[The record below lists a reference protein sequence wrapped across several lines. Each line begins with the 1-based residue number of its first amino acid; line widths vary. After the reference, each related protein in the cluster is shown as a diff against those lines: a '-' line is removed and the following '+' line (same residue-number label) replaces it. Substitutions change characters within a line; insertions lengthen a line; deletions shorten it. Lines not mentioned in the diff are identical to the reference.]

1 MDGILSIAFEE
12 AFIMALHTTTAGV
25 SAISPDQI
33 EQLIVLPV
41 QSNSIAFQ
49 AATLVTTNAT
59 ETRIPRVTDDPSAAW
74 TAEGDEIGTS
84 DPKIDDIAVLPKKLA
99 GLVVVSNETVA
110 DTNPAADSIVGDGLT
125 RDIARK
131 VDAAFFGSNSA
142 APTLQPEGLEDQTAA
157 TTVAAPA
164 AWADADPFAEAISNV
179 EGLGL
184 GIGSFVANPA
194 DALLLAQLK
203 ESTASSRPLLGS
215 DPSNPTRR
223 ALQGVPMLV
232 SPAVTAGTV
241 WGIPSTRAVI
251 VRRNDVDLQ
260 VDRSAY
266 FTSDRTA
273 IRATM
278 RVGFAF
284 TQPAAIQKISLAA
297 E

>member
-1 MDGILSIAFEE
+1 MGGILSIALKE
-12 AFIMALHTTTAGV
+12 AFLMALYTTTAGV

-41 QSNSIAFQ
+41 QSNSVAFQ

-59 ETRIPRVTDDPSAAW
+59 ETRIPRVTEDPTAAW
-74 TAEGDEIGTS
+74 TAEGEEIGAS

-99 GLVVVSNETVA
+99 GLNIVSNETLA
-110 DTNPAADSIVGDGLT
+110 DTNPAADSIVGDGIT

-131 VDAAFFGSNSA
+131 VDAAFFGSNTGNTA
-142 APTLQPEGLEDQTAA
+142 VQPAGLENVAATEVVAPT
-157 TTVAAPA
+157 
-164 AWADADPFAEAISNV
+164 AWADADPFAEAISNA

-184 GIGSFVANPA
+184 VVSTFVANPN
-194 DALLLAQLK
+194 DALTLAQLK
-203 ESTASSRPLLGS
+203 ESSTSNRPLLGS
-215 DPSNPTRR
+215 DPSTPTRR
-223 ALQGVPMLV
+223 ALQGVPLLV
-232 SPAVTAGTV
+232 SPAVTEGTV
-241 WGIPSTRAVI
+241 WGIPSNRAII

-260 VDRSAY
+260 VDKSAY

-284 TQPAAIQKISLAA
+284 TQPSAIQKITLAA

>member
-1 MDGILSIAFEE
+1 MSLYTTNSGID
-12 AFIMALHTTTAGV
+12 
-25 SAISPDQI
+25 AISPDQV

-41 QSNSIAFQ
+41 ASNSIAFR

-59 ETRIPRVTDDPSAAW
+59 ETRIPRVTADPAAAW
-74 TAEGDEIGTS
+74 TAEGEEIGTS
-84 DPKIDDIAVLPKKLA
+84 DPTVDDISVLPKKLA
-99 GLVVVSNETVA
+99 GLTVVSNETLA
-110 DTNPAADSIVGDGLT
+110 DTNPAADAIVGDGLT

-142 APTLQPEGLEDQTAA
+142 ASTLQPEGLEDQTGA
-157 TTVAAPA
+157 TDVVAPA
-164 AWADADPFAEAISNV
+164 AWADADPFAEAISNA
-179 EGLGL
+179 EALGL
-184 GIGSFVANPA
+184 LIGTFVANPA
-194 DALLLAQLK
+194 DALTLAQLK
-203 ESTASSRPLLGS
+203 ESSASNRPLLGA

>member
-1 MDGILSIAFEE
+1 MSLYTTNSGID
-12 AFIMALHTTTAGV
+12 
-25 SAISPDQI
+25 AISPDQV

-41 QSNSIAFQ
+41 ASNSIAFR

-59 ETRIPRVTDDPSAAW
+59 ETRIPRVTADPAAAW
-74 TAEGDEIGTS
+74 TAEGEEIGTS
-84 DPKIDDIAVLPKKLA
+84 DPTVDDISVLPKKLA
-99 GLVVVSNETVA
+99 GLTVVSNETLA
-110 DTNPAADSIVGDGLT
+110 DTNPAADAIVGDGLT

-142 APTLQPEGLEDQTAA
+142 ASTLQPEGLEDQTGA
-157 TTVAAPA
+157 TDVVAPA
-164 AWADADPFAEAISNV
+164 AWADADPFAEAISNA
-179 EGLGL
+179 EALGL
-184 GIGSFVANPA
+184 LIGTFVANPA
-194 DALLLAQLK
+194 DALTLAQLK
-203 ESTASSRPLLGS
+203 ESSASNRPLLGA

-241 WGIPSTRAVI
+241 WGIPSNRAVI

>member
-1 MDGILSIAFEE
+1 
-12 AFIMALHTTTAGV
+12 MALYTTTAGV

-41 QSNSIAFQ
+41 ASNSVAFR

-59 ETRIPRVTDDPSAAW
+59 ETRIPRVTEDPSAAW
-74 TAEGDEIGTS
+74 TAEGEEIGTS
-84 DPKIDDIAVLPKKLA
+84 DPKVDDIAVLPKKLA
-99 GLVVVSNETVA
+99 GLTVVSNETLA

-131 VDAAFFGSNSA
+131 VDAAFFGSNTSA
-142 APTLQPEGLEDQTAA
+142 PSLQPAGLENVAATEVVAPT
-157 TTVAAPA
+157 
-164 AWADADPFAEAISNV
+164 AWADADPFAEAISNA

-184 GIGSFVANPA
+184 VVSSFVANPN
-194 DALLLAQLK
+194 DALTLAQLK
-203 ESTASSRPLLGS
+203 ESSASNRPLLGS
-215 DPSNPTRR
+215 DPSTPTRR
-223 ALQGVPMLV
+223 ALQGVPLLV
-232 SPAVTAGTV
+232 SPAVTEGTV
-241 WGIPSTRAVI
+241 WGIPSNRAVI

-260 VDRSAY
+260 VDKSAY

-284 TQPAAIQKISLAA
+284 TQPSAIQKITLAA

>member
-1 MDGILSIAFEE
+1 MGGILSIALKE
-12 AFIMALHTTTAGV
+12 AFLMALYTTTAGV

-33 EQLIVLPV
+33 EQLIVMPV
-41 QSNSIAFQ
+41 ASNSVAFR

-59 ETRIPRVTDDPSAAW
+59 ETRIPRVTEDPSAAW
-74 TAEGDEIGTS
+74 TAEGEEIGTS
-84 DPKIDDIAVLPKKLA
+84 DPKVDDIAVLPKKLA
-99 GLVVVSNETVA
+99 GLTVVSNETLA

-131 VDAAFFGSNSA
+131 VDAAFFGSNTA
-142 APTLQPEGLEDQTAA
+142 APSLQPAGLEDVAA
-157 TTVAAPA
+157 TEVVAPT
-164 AWADADPFAEAISNV
+164 AWADADPFAEAISNA

-184 GIGSFVANPA
+184 VVSSFVANPN
-194 DALLLAQLK
+194 DALTLAQLK
-203 ESTASSRPLLGS
+203 ESSTSNRPLLGS
-215 DPSNPTRR
+215 DPSTPTRR
-223 ALQGVPMLV
+223 ALQGVPLLV
-232 SPAVTAGTV
+232 SPAVTEGTV
-241 WGIPSTRAVI
+241 WGIPSNRAII

-260 VDRSAY
+260 VDKSAY

-284 TQPAAIQKISLAA
+284 TQPSAIQKITLAA